1 MAKMKKDESFL
12 GKLGGTLG
20 RKKKAKE
27 GRWVGCRYGVTMELM
42 MNDADHFSLFPCS
55 SWCYNNSNNSNNS
68 PYQRAGQ
75 PVKREMHVPLSVPIL
90 CLRKAVHVAVPS

>member
-27 GRWVGCRYGVTMELM
+27 GMLVRYRYGVTMKLI
-42 MNDADHFSLFPCS
+42 MNEADHFFLCCVCYS
-55 SWCYNNSNNSNNS
+55 SWCYNNIL
-68 PYQRAGQ
+68 YQNGQ
-75 PVKREMHVPLSVPIL
+75 ASKRKEKCMWL
-90 CLRKAVHVAVPS
+90 